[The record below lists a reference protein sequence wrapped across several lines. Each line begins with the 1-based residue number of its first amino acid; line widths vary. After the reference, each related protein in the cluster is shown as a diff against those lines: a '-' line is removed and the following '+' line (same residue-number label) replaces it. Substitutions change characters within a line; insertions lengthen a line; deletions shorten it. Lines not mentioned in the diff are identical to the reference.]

1 MNVLYF
7 QQIGDIYHYNTI
19 PYEKES
25 SNVYTRDEDVPII
38 S

>member
-1 MNVLYF
+1 MIVLYF
-7 QQIGDIYHYNTI
+7 QQIGDIYYYNTI

-25 SNVYTRDEDVPII
+25 SDVYRRDENIPII